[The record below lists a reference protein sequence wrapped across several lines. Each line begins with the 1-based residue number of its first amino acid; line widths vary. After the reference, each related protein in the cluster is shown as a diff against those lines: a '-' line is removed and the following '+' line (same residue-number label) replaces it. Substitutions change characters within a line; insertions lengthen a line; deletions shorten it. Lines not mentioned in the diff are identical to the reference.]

1 MNDLE
6 RRALLGVAGVG
17 ALAALSGAVRGAGPL
32 NPPAGAVTGTGRT
45 LDEVYNK
52 IPAVGSADGRTPIPG
67 GNAPVTISSPGS
79 YVLTGPITGTGAS
92 GISIAADHVTLD
104 LNGFSVS
111 SAFTTGVG
119 VAIAYGFKGI
129 TVRNGLISGFLS
141 GVQVAGSAFNIVIE
155 DLMVRDSK
163 SIGVQVQSTLAR
175 GVVIRRC
182 TIMDTGSTTTT
193 SDGAVN
199 VSGIASAGSGIL
211 IEQCVIERLFYNG
224 AGGGTM
230 RGIFLNGGT
239 NQIVRGCSVTADNS
253 SLAAPHA
260 GIVMSV
266 PITGIYKDNVVVG
279 FATKFIS
286 GTDGG
291 GNA

>member
-1 MNDLE
+1 MNDIE
-6 RRALLGVAGVG
+6 RRTLIGAAGIG
-17 ALAALSGAVRGAGPL
+17 AIAALSKAGPL
-32 NPPAGAVTGTGRT
+32 NPPAGSVTGTGRT

-52 IPAVGSADGRTPIPG
+52 IPAVGGSDGRTPIPG
-67 GNAPVTISSPGS
+67 GNGPVTISSPGS

-92 GISIAADHVTLD
+92 GISIVADHVTLD
-104 LNGFSVS
+104 LNGFPIS

-119 VAIAYGFKGI
+119 VAIGNGFKGV

-141 GVQVAGSAFNIVIE
+141 GVQVGGTAFNTVIE
-155 DLMVRDSK
+155 DLMIRDAK
-163 SIGVQVQSTLAR
+163 SNGVQVQSALGR
-175 GVVIRRC
+175 GLVIRRC
-182 TIMDTGSTTTT
+182 TIMDTGSTTTAG
-193 SDGAVN
+193 DGALN
-199 VSGIASAGSGIL
+199 ISGIASAGSGIV

-230 RGIFLNGGT
+230 RGIYLNGGT
-239 NQIVRGCSVTADNS
+239 NQIIRGCSVTADSS

-260 GIVMSV
+260 GIVMST